1 LELKVLL
8 EHRVL
13 RVIRVQLDREDP
25 QVHKVHKEPQVHK
38 ELLELK
44 VLKDIKGR
52 VELADQQVHKEQ

>member
-1 LELKVLL
+1 MELKVLL

-25 QVHKVHKEPQVHK
+25 QVHKVPQVHK

-52 VELADQQVHKEQ
+52 VELVDQQVHKEQ